1 MKNSCKYKV
10 LEIEYL
16 KTFKTSIIV
25 QILLLGLHEITFT
38 KVFKGLQL
46 FIGAFHKV
54 EEGSCRLFLKN

>member
-16 KTFKTSIIV
+16 KTLKTGIIV

-38 KVFKGLQL
+38 KVFKGL
-46 FIGAFHKV
+46 
-54 EEGSCRLFLKN
+54 